1 MKDDGPVA
9 SNIYAATDIDVHAAN
24 TASKIYKAS
33 EAIYFDAADHSTVW
47 DTTFPGSFA
56 QVKAQGNNSD
66 TAAQSL
72 ATWPWRS
79 AYSEVSPSAFLHS
92 AFSGAGPAA
101 EHGRSLC
108 STRGKDEAEDGGT
121 HVGLAS
127 GREQDD
133 PPTPDEAGHLGISA
147 KDAKSNPHNQAQNSV
162 PMASGSHE
170 VKVNAVQSGGSSSS
184 SSTWRGAKLPS
195 PPPAPAPLTPIDDR
209 APVAAEHQQDQ
220 QAEH

>member
-1 MKDDGPVA
+1 MRRQISTSTPRTPHQKYIRRLKPSTSTPRTTVQYGIPRSQEA
-9 SNIYAATDIDVHAAN
+9 SRRIRHM
-24 TASKIYKAS
+24 
-33 EAIYFDAADHSTVW
+33 
-47 DTTFPGSFA
+47 
-56 QVKAQGNNSD
+56 GNNSD

-92 AFSGAGPAA
+92 AFSGTSPAA

-147 KDAKSNPHNQAQNSV
+147 KDVKSHPHTQAQNSV